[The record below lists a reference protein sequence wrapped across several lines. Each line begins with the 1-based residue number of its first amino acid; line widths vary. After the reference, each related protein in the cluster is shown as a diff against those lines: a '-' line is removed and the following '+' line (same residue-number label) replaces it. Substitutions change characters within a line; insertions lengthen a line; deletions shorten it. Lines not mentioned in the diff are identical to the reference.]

1 MTDLSTILLNQNLM
15 NSALDAANSSGAINL
30 NNKLSQNNTNS
41 PAEVNTTKEQGVYAV
56 KGDHLYKEEMDI
68 NTDGVI
74 TNAEMSQYY
83 AQLDKDYGNGLSSI
97 QSKTVSNVVTT
108 AQAANAYAA
117 NETGYAIPYTSLIE
131 KYA

>member
-1 MTDLSTILLNQNLM
+1 MTCM
-15 NSALDAANSSGAINL
+15 G
-30 NNKLSQNNTNS
+30 
-41 PAEVNTTKEQGVYAV
+41 KES
-56 KGDHLYKEEMDI
+56 KEEMDI

-74 TNAEMSQYY
+74 TNAEMTQYY